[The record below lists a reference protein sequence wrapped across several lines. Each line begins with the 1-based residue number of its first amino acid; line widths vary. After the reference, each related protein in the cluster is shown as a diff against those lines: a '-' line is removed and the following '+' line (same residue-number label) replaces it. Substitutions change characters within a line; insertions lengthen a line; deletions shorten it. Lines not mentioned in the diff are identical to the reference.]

1 MSTDSTNGSNDDPLG
16 PRERQ
21 RYARMSF
28 KDGIHPECIN
38 ADRQWCKRYGVRKCL
53 TCRTCSVCGGTLM
66 LTHIVLAVHP
76 RVTHKGV
83 EYACI
88 QCSARINRGQ
98 IVYERNDTATAGHHP
113 VFPPLCAVQRCGHRA
128 WDGQKIEV
136 EGKSHL
142 VCDLHKRQHKRW
154 LTMGRDPNMPHLVP
168 GLDGLEITIRR
179 KP

>member
-1 MSTDSTNGSNDDPLG
+1 MNGSNSSDDPLG

-38 ADRQWCKRYGVRKCL
+38 ADRQWCKRHGVRRCL
-53 TCRTCSVCGGTLM
+53 SCRTCSVCGGTLM
-66 LTHIVLAVHP
+66 VTHLVLAVHP
-76 RVTHKGV
+76 RLIHKGV
-83 EYACI
+83 EYVCVN
-88 QCSARINRGQ
+88 CSARINRGQ
-98 IVYERNDTATAGHHP
+98 IVYERNNPVTDGQHP
-113 VFPPLCAVQRCGHRA
+113 VFPSLCAVQRCGHRA

-136 EGKSHL
+136 EGVNHL

-154 LTMGRDPNMPHLVP
+154 VTMGCDKNQPHLVP
-168 GLDGLEITIRR
+168 GVDGLEITIRR